1 VFPQLV
7 GNGLYG
13 RAERVSWI
21 DIGTPQSY
29 LEANLAEMGP
39 NGTVD
44 SSAVIDPAAEVRDS
58 VVGPGA
64 TVGAG
69 ARVTRS
75 VLLPGARVEPEAV
88 VTEQVIGM
96 DGPVW

>member
-1 VFPQLV
+1 MT
-7 GNGLYG
+7 
-13 RAERVSWI
+13 AERVRWI

-29 LEANLAEMGP
+29 LEANLSETGDGGTIDRTAE
-39 NGTVD
+39 
-44 SSAVIDPAAEVRDS
+44 IDPAADVRDS

-69 ARVTRS
+69 ATVERS
-75 VLLPGARVEPEAV
+75 VLLPGARVPAGAR

>member
-1 VFPQLV
+1 
-7 GNGLYG
+7 
-13 RAERVSWI
+13 
-21 DIGTPQSY
+21 
-29 LEANLAEMGP
+29 M
-39 NGTVD
+39 
-44 SSAVIDPAAEVRDS
+44 IDPAAEVRDS
-58 VVGPGA
+58 VVGAGA

-88 VTEQVIGM
+88 VTEQVVGM